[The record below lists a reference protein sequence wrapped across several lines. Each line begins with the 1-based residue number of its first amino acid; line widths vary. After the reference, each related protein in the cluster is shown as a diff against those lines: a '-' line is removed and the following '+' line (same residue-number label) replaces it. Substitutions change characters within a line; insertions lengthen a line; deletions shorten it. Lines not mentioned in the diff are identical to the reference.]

1 MARSANCYD
10 NDLGETDSLIKVCA
24 MASGAWAPTV
34 FGRRITKRE
43 GGTRTVIRDRR
54 RPWQDGPLVK
64 GAEAREERRA
74 SSPRSKI
81 QGGAPGARRSN
92 ALFVVALVACLIG
105 ACSPAE
111 SVTSFESAPPGAHE
125 QAASEEQGR
134 RQDSAGITPPGHRE
148 QAATPKQPEVR
159 GGRGVNRSQNAASS
173 AATGSGG
180 HIPTEVNVYSKT
192 MTAKVDE
199 SVAAVP
205 ERVYV
210 PNVADGTVVV
220 IDPATF
226 EVVDQYAVGEDPYHV
241 TPSWDMRRLYVNNE
255 ASSSL
260 TKVDPETGKPT
271 GFVSVPYPYNLYF
284 TPDGKKAIVVV
295 ERLQTLEFRDPNTW
309 RLLGSVYVPY
319 PGVDHIDFSAN
330 GDYLLASSEWSGVVT
345 KVDTREMKLVDYVE
359 VGGLPIDVKL
369 SPDGS
374 VFYVA
379 NQGRMGVSVI
389 DPVAMEEVGFIPT
402 GAGAHGLQISRDATS
417 LYVSN
422 RLEGTISVIDLST
435 REVVDTW
442 VTGGTP
448 DMFQL
453 SSDGTQLWVSG
464 RYDGAVYVVD
474 TRSGALLA
482 TVYTG
487 FEPHGL
493 CYFPNPGRFS
503 LGHNGVYR

>member
-1 MARSANCYD
+1 
-10 NDLGETDSLIKVCA
+10 V
-24 MASGAWAPTV
+24 
-34 FGRRITKRE
+34 RE
-43 GGTRTVIRDRR
+43 EREPLFVTEDG
-54 RPWQDGPLVK
+54 PWQDGPF
-64 GAEAREERRA
+64 GREAQAREGRRA

-81 QGGAPGARRSN
+81 QGGARGARRSIV
-92 ALFVVALVACLIG
+92 LFAVALVACLIG

-111 SVTSFESAPPGAHE
+111 SVTSFGSAPPDAHE
-125 QAASEEQGR
+125 QASSEEQEG
-134 RQDSAGITPPGHRE
+134 RQDSAGIARPGASE
-148 QAATPKQPEVR
+148 QATTSEQPEAR
-159 GGRGVNRSQNAASS
+159 EEPGAKQSHNAATDS
-173 AATGSGG
+173 GEHSGG
-180 HIPTEVNVYSKT
+180 HARTQVNVYSETTTEKL
-192 MTAKVDE
+192 DE

-210 PNVADGTVVV
+210 PNVGDGTVVV
-220 IDPATF
+220 IDPDTF
-226 EVVDQYAVGEDPYHV
+226 RIVDQYAVGEIPYHV
-241 TPSWDMRRLYVNNE
+241 TPSWDMKKLYVNNE

-260 TKVDPETGKPT
+260 TEIDPKTGKPT

-309 RLLGSVYVPY
+309 RLLGIVYVPS
-319 PGVDHIDFSAN
+319 PGVDHMDFSAD

-345 KVDTREMKLVDYVE
+345 KVDTREMELVDYVE

-379 NQGRMGVSVI
+379 NQGRMGVSII

-402 GAGAHGLQISRDATS
+402 GAGAHGLQISRDAKS

-435 REVVDTW
+435 HKVVDTW

-453 SSDGTQLWVSG
+453 SPDGTQLWVSG
-464 RYDGAVYVVD
+464 RYDGAIYVVD

-493 CYFPNPGRFS
+493 SYFPNPGHFS